1 MISFTWYLDLF
12 INVFMTMHELPMS
25 ERVLK
30 ENIIHYGLWN
40 ASKKPMMWSYLKPLH
55 EEMKQLEDWVIMED
69 VVVTNSKWELQF
81 LIAFVICPQDVL

>member
-1 MISFTWYLDLF
+1 MWP
-12 INVFMTMHELPMS
+12 VFMTMNELPLS

-30 ENIIHYGLWN
+30 ENIIYYGLWI

-55 EEMKQLEDWVIMED
+55 EKMKQLEDGVIMED
-69 VVVTNSKWELQF
+69 VMVRNSKGELQF